1 MYESYDSLAGQVAV
15 ITGAG
20 RGIGEVI
27 AGTLALAG
35 MTVVMLGRS
44 GHLLSAA
51 AERICCQGA
60 KAYAMT
66 LDVTDVTAVQQ
77 CFAQINDVH
86 GAIDLLVNNA
96 GNMGPLGNTWDVDVM
111 QWWKTIETHLLGSF
125 LCTHAVMPLMPP
137 HKPGRIIN
145 IVSHA
150 GVYRWPTASAYSVAK
165 AALIKFTENVAV
177 EAKSTRIKLFAYH
190 PGIVIGTGLVSNLRA
205 VPAASE
211 SAHAHLL
218 AWVEEQRLAGNS
230 VTASDSANGVLRLAT
245 GDYDA
250 LNGRYISVHDD
261 LELLLRQAPE
271 IKFTDALTLRLKPLD
286 FNDPFD
292 L

>member
-1 MYESYDSLAGQVAV
+1 MREVYDSLAGQVAV

-20 RGIGEVI
+20 RGIGEVT
-27 AGTLALAG
+27 AHKLALAG

-44 GHLLSAA
+44 AQQLSAA
-51 AERICCQGA
+51 AERICSQGA
-60 KAYAMT
+60 KAFAMT

-77 CFAQINDVH
+77 RFAQIKDAH

-96 GNMGPLGNTWDVDVM
+96 GNMGPLGNTWDVDAT

-125 LCTHAVMPLMPP
+125 LCTQAVMPVMSQ

-190 PGIVIGTGLVSNLRA
+190 PGIVIGAGLVSNLQ
-205 VPAASE
+205 AAPVAPE
-211 SAHAHLL
+211 SAHANLL
-218 AWVEEQRLAGNS
+218 AWVESQRLAGNS
-230 VTASDSANGVLRLAT
+230 VTPSDSAEGILRLAT

-261 LELLLRQAPE
+261 LERLVAQAPD
-271 IKFTDALTLRLKPLD
+271 IKFTDALTLRLKPID
-286 FNDPFD
+286 FNDPVN